1 MPSYNLAIVGF
12 GNVGR
17 AFLRLMIA
25 KETELRR
32 KYDIRWRLTG
42 VATRRVGWF
51 ADADGFN
58 PIALLNGH
66 WPARAANA
74 AQPKDVRE
82 WLERAKADV
91 FFEASSLEAQT
102 GQPALDHLKAAL
114 QGGAHAISANK
125 GPVVHGYRELS
136 ALAKEKNRKF
146 LFESTVMDGVP
157 IFSLFPLGLPAT
169 ELRGFH
175 GVLNSTTN
183 VVLTEIEKGRTFA
196 DAVQRAQ
203 TLGIAETDPT
213 ADLDGWDAAVK
224 LTALAIVLMGADVK
238 LEQVKRTG
246 IRELSEEKIRAVRAA
261 GMRYKLV
268 CRAERKGDSVQCCV
282 QPELLLASDPLAGL
296 EGTSSAIRFDLW
308 YRDQDHRDSSDRQQ
322 SRGQRRC
329 EEDRRIAPREEHSS
343 PEILFDLRTQHEA
356 EQQRC
361 RRQLQL
367 DQQIAEDAEQRR
379 LIDLERVV
387 L

>member
-224 LTALAIVLMGADVK
+224 LTALAIVLMGANVK

-296 EGTSSAIRFDLW
+296 EGTSSAIRFDL
-308 YRDQDHRDSSDRQQ
+308 DMFGLS
-322 SRGQRRC
+322 
-329 EEDRRIAPREEHSS
+329 IMEHN
-343 PEILFDLRTQHEA
+343 PGIEATAYGLLADLV
-356 EQQRC
+356 
-361 RRQLQL
+361 
-367 DQQIAEDAEQRR
+367 
-379 LIDLERVV
+379 RVAV
-387 L
+387 G

>member
-12 GNVGR
+12 GHVGR
-17 AFLRLMIA
+17 AFLRLLIA

-58 PIALLNGH
+58 PIALLNGY
-66 WPARAANA
+66 WPARTTNA
-74 AQPKDVRE
+74 APPRDVRE

-102 GQPALDHLKAAL
+102 GQPALDHLRAAL
-114 QGGAHAISANK
+114 EGGAHAISANK
-125 GPVVHGYRELS
+125 GPIVHGYREL
-136 ALAKEKNRKF
+136 ATLAKEKNKKF

-169 ELRGFH
+169 ELRGFQ

-196 DAVQRAQ
+196 DALQKAQ
-203 TLGIAETDPT
+203 AMGIAETDPS

-224 LTALAIVLMGADVK
+224 LAALAIVLMGADVK
-238 LEQVKRTG
+238 IGQVQRTG

-268 CRAERKGDSVQCCV
+268 CRAERRGDSVHCSV
-282 QPELLLASDPLAGL
+282 QPELLLAADPLAGL
-296 EGTSSAIRFDLW
+296 EGTSSAIRFDLDMFGLSIVEHNPGIEATA
-308 YRDQDHRDSSDRQQ
+308 YGLLADLVRVA
-322 SRGQRRC
+322 
-329 EEDRRIAPREEHSS
+329 AP
-343 PEILFDLRTQHEA
+343 
-356 EQQRC
+356 
-361 RRQLQL
+361 
-367 DQQIAEDAEQRR
+367 
-379 LIDLERVV
+379 
-387 L
+387 

>member
-17 AFLRLMIA
+17 ALLRLLIA
-25 KETELRR
+25 KEAELRR

-58 PIALLNGH
+58 PIALLNGY
-66 WPARAANA
+66 WPSRAANST
-74 AQPKDVRE
+74 QPKDVRE

-203 TLGIAETDPT
+203 AMGIAETDPT

-282 QPELLLASDPLAGL
+282 QPELLLASDALAGL
-296 EGTSSAIRFDLW
+296 EGTSSAIRFDL
-308 YRDQDHRDSSDRQQ
+308 DMFGLS
-322 SRGQRRC
+322 
-329 EEDRRIAPREEHSS
+329 IVEHN
-343 PEILFDLRTQHEA
+343 PGIEATAYGLLADLV
-356 EQQRC
+356 
-361 RRQLQL
+361 
-367 DQQIAEDAEQRR
+367 
-379 LIDLERVV
+379 RVAV
-387 L
+387 G